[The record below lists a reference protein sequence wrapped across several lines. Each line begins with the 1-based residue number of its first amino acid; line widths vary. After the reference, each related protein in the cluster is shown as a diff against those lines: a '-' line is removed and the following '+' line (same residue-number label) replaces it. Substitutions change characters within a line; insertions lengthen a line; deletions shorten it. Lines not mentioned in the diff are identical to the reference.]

1 MFLFFITTDS
11 IKSQKLSTDFSLR
24 ICLANSIAFV
34 LYMGLVTKSFTFSF
48 NSRSETL
55 LILMPFGPIPN
66 C

>member
-34 LYMGLVTKSFTFSF
+34 LYMGLVTKSFTTIAKSK
-48 NSRSETL
+48 NSRPKNK
-55 LILMPFGPIPN
+55 M
-66 C
+66 CH